1 MMQLCFDFDKVQV
14 EPVIMPVGTG
24 SPDPSVARRSRGQMA
39 YQSGR
44 LAEMAAA
51 DRYLA
56 AGYEMVVRRW
66 RGKAGEIDMILRKGA
81 LVVFVEVKSSRDFAH
96 AAERISRRQMD
107 RICMAACEFCGG
119 LPAGQSTEMRM
130 DAALVDQFGRV
141 EIIEAAFGA
150 H

>member
-1 MMQLCFDFDKVQV
+1 MQLCFDFDKVRV
-14 EPVIMPVGTG
+14 EPVIMPGIAFV
-24 SPDPSVARRSRGQMA
+24 PDRPSARRSRGQMA

-44 LAEMAAA
+44 LAEMVVA
-51 DRYLA
+51 DRYVV
-56 AGYEMVVRRW
+56 AGYDVIARRW
-66 RGKAGEIDMILRKGA
+66 RGKAGEIDMILRKGD
-81 LVVFVEVKSSRDFAH
+81 LFVFVEVKSSRDFAR

-107 RICMAACEFCGG
+107 RICMAACELCGS
-119 LPAGQSTEMRM
+119 LPTGQSTEMRM